1 MNYESPAGVAVVTG
15 ASSGIGAIYADRLAK
30 RGFDLIVVARDEA
43 RLQALSE
50 RLAKDTGRT
59 VTPLRADLTNSTD
72 VAKVEQVLREDDA
85 ITMLVVMSAE
95 DMVDAALVGLDQGER
110 VTIPSLHD
118 RDAWDRLEAARVS
131 ISQQFGNTAPALRY
145 RAAS

>member
-1 MNYESPAGVAVVTG
+1 MNYESPTGVAVVTG

-30 RGFDLIVVARDEA
+30 RGFCLIVVARDEA

-50 RLAKDTGRT
+50 RLAKDTGRA

-95 DMVDAALVGLDQGER
+95 DMVDAALVRLD
-110 VTIPSLHD
+110 
-118 RDAWDRLEAARVS
+118 
-131 ISQQFGNTAPALRY
+131 
-145 RAAS
+145 